1 MACMVRRLVPAAI
14 LVGISVTPAAAVDQE
29 GRFAVEGIGAVNCAF
44 FLQARADDSGDYK
57 RLLGWLEGFATGA
70 NLYEQNTFDATPWQ
84 TTGVL
89 TVITENHCKVNP
101 DDQFALV
108 VQRLLGSFMDQR
120 LQASSSLVEATAS
133 GSTVQIYRDVL
144 RKAQIELA
152 KRGLYQRLPTGEY
165 NMQTQ
170 QAFAAFQKSEGLAS
184 TGLPD
189 QTTLWKLMAP

>member
-1 MACMVRRLVPAAI
+1 MKCLARQVALAAI
-14 LVGISVTPAAAVDQE
+14 LFGMWATPAAAVDQE
-29 GRFAVEGIGAVNCAF
+29 GRFAVEGIGSVNCTF
-44 FLQARADDSGDYK
+44 FLQARAADSGDYK

-89 TVITENHCKVNP
+89 TVIIENHCRANP

-120 LQASSSLVEATAS
+120 LQTSSSLVEATAS

-165 NMQTQ
+165 NAQTQ
-170 QAFAAFQKSEGLAS
+170 QAFAAFQKNEGLAS